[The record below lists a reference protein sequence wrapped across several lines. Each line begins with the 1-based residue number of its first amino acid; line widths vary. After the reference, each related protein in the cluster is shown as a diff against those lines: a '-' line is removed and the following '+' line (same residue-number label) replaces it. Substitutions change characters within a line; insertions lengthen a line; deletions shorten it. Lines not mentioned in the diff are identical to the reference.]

1 MCAQCINKI
10 YYFHVSQRE
19 TTALQL
25 DFSNKRK
32 RHTNENKVAKEGLNL
47 SEEDKRQKVHIL
59 QTISNYELNL
69 TLTHRK

>member
-1 MCAQCINKI
+1 M
-10 YYFHVSQRE
+10 SQRE

-25 DFSNKRK
+25 HFFNKRK
-32 RHTNENKVAKEGLNL
+32 RHTNENNLAKEGLNL
-47 SEEDKRQKVHIL
+47 SEEDKRQKIHIL